1 MMTRRI
7 GRVNRATREQCTRLI
22 QMAGVTFGMC
32 MQLKSC
38 SGDVFFNDSPV
49 TGGIVDTG
57 DEWQLVSWTLPT
69 SCMCY
74 FLIFALQVFF
84 LRGAVHGFAAMVIG
98 GGFLL
103 SGPLAWNHYSW
114 LRSVAIRHTAV
125 MLGFRFRWMVKPS
138 LWMTWWFLRKEII
151 YLHAKFQDS
160 GQAGAFMVD
169 IETVYQA
176 LGECLTEDMSSWSC
190 RSIGE

>member
-103 SGPLAWNHYSW
+103 SGPLAWESLQLAPKRCDTSYCGD
-114 LRSVAIRHTAV
+114 A
-125 MLGFRFRWMVKPS
+125 GFQIQMDGETQFVDDMVVSSEGDHLPPRKVPRFW
-138 LWMTWWFLRKEII
+138 
-151 YLHAKFQDS
+151 A
-160 GQAGAFMVD
+160 
-169 IETVYQA
+169 
-176 LGECLTEDMSSWSC
+176 SWSFH
-190 RSIGE
+190 G

>member
-1 MMTRRI
+1 MVNAKPFLQGSLASIRQVMMTRRI
-7 GRVNRATREQCTRLI
+7 GRVNRATRKQCTRLI
-22 QMAGVTFGMC
+22 QMAGVTFGTC

-38 SGDVFFNDSPV
+38 SGDAFFNDSPV

-57 DEWQLVSWTLPT
+57 DEWQLVSWTLST

-98 GGFLL
+98 GGLLL

-114 LRSVAIRHTAV
+114 LRSVALRHTAV
-125 MLGFRFRWMVKPS
+125 MLGLRFRWMVKPN

-151 YLHAKFQDS
+151 
-160 GQAGAFMVD
+160 
-169 IETVYQA
+169 
-176 LGECLTEDMSSWSC
+176 
-190 RSIGE
+190 